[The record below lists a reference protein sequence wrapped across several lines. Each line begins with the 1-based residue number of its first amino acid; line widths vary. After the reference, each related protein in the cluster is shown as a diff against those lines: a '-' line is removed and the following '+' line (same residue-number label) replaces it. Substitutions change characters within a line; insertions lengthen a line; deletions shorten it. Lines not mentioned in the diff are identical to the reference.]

1 MDGTAK
7 LEKTILRLDRHCK
20 RKAREEMLDVN
31 AERAL
36 IQALDVYRKAI
47 TEQARTDESSVK
59 IVYTFEEL
67 TAPDS
72 EAEPS
77 VK

>member
-1 MDGTAK
+1 MDGIAK

-20 RKAREEMLDVN
+20 RTAREGLLDVN

-36 IQALDVYRKAI
+36 ILALDVYRKAVS
-47 TEQARTDESSVK
+47 EQVRTDESSVK

-67 TAPDS
+67 
-72 EAEPS
+72 
-77 VK
+77 K